1 MGCKPASVPVGGYLP
16 AGYHWDAELAPK
28 HTSSNL
34 MTQKIVWTQNEE
46 AY

>member
-1 MGCKPASVPVGGYLP
+1 MGVEAGLSTCWGYLP
-16 AGYHWDAELAPK
+16 AGYYWDPELAPQR
-28 HTSSNL
+28 TFSNL